1 MVLDTISLIV
11 WLITGIAGGFAVG
24 DLLTRG
30 LDPARNLVVGAVG
43 GVIGSQIFQF
53 LIPALSGFDVVAIVG
68 QVIVAAASGAALT
81 VVASAIIRRRQ
92 REHRRQRERRRGSS

>member
-1 MVLDTISLIV
+1 MVLDTISLI

-43 GVIGSQIFQF
+43 GVIGSQILQF
-53 LIPALSGFDVVAIVG
+53 LIPPLRGFDLVPIVG
-68 QVIVAAASGAALT
+68 QVIGAFASGAALT
-81 VVASAIIRRRQ
+81 VVAGAVMRARRR
-92 REHRRQRERRRGSS
+92 